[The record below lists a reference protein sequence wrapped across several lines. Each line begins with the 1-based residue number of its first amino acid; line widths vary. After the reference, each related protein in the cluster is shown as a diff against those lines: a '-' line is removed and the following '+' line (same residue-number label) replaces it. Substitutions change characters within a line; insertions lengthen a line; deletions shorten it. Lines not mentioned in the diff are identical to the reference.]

1 MTPPFPQKPKG
12 MHLKT
17 YLRLLGEYEKAY
29 EEYSQEM
36 VMHLE
41 RLTKGMNEGH
51 SKHS

>member
-1 MTPPFPQKPKG
+1 MTAPLPRKPKG

-29 EEYSQEM
+29 EEYSREM

-41 RLTKGMNEGH
+41 RLTKVVNESY